1 MRVWRVCVVLC
12 VYSGEG
18 EGWECGE
25 CVLCCVC
32 TVEKVRGGSV
42 VSVCC
47 AVCVYSGEGE
57 GWSRFHCIAGVP

>member
-1 MRVWRVCVVLC
+1 MCVVLCVCTVEKVRGGSVCCAVC

-47 AVCVYSGEGE
+47 AVCVQ
-57 GWSRFHCIAGVP
+57 WRR

>member
-1 MRVWRVCVVLC
+1 MCVVL
-12 VYSGEG
+12 
-18 EGWECGE
+18 
-25 CVLCCVC
+25 CVC

-57 GWSRFHCIAGVP
+57 GWECGECVLCCVCVQWRR